1 MVLFKENRKFFE
13 FAIGYIFVGIGQKLM
28 GVGLLKTWS
37 ENAPV
42 LLWLGL
48 VGLSLFGI
56 GLFFIGKLAIWF
68 LREFNQEQRVA
79 KVVGLAL
86 AVSMIGGL
94 LLGGLGQL
102 IYDYSSFGYQEV
114 KNAIWLVTSLFQTFI
129 KVTVIFNLYCFYK
142 DSNFSWKKE
151 NFRRIIAIVLLG
163 ILIAVNIGLIWSA
176 ISDILLGLTD
186 MIVILGTVYY
196 LLEK

>member
-1 MVLFKENRKFFE
+1 MKP
-13 FAIGYIFVGIGQKLM
+13 
-28 GVGLLKTWS
+28 WS

-48 VGLSLFGI
+48 VGLFLFGI

-86 AVSMIGGL
+86 AVSV
-94 LLGGLGQL
+94 LGGLGQL
-102 IYDYSSFGYQEV
+102 IYDYTSFGYQDV

-129 KVTVIFNLYCFYK
+129 KVTVIFILYCFYK

-163 ILIAVNIGLIWSA
+163 ILIAASIGLIWSA
-176 ISDILLGLTD
+176 ISDILLGLAD

>member
-1 MVLFKENRKFFE
+1 M
-13 FAIGYIFVGIGQKLM
+13 
-28 GVGLLKTWS
+28 
-37 ENAPV
+37 
-42 LLWLGL
+42 
-48 VGLSLFGI
+48 FGI

-86 AVSMIGGL
+86 AVSVLGGL

-102 IYDYSSFGYQEV
+102 IYDYTSFGYQEV

-129 KVTVIFNLYCFYK
+129 KVTVIFILYCFYK

-163 ILIAVNIGLIWSA
+163 ILIAASIGLIWSA
-176 ISDILLGLTD
+176 ISDILLGLAD